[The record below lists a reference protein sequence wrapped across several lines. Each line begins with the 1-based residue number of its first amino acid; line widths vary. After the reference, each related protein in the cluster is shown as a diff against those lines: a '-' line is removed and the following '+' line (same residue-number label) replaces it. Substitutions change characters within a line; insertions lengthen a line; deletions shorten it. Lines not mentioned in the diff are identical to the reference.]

1 MGHAQSLDIRTPIGA
16 LFAMLGVLLV
26 AFSFIRPEAA
36 QTIAGNIDRSWGFVM
51 LAFGA
56 LMLLL
61 ARRSGRRAGAVPAPL
76 SPEGSLIEGIEHRSG
91 LERE

>member
-1 MGHAQSLDIRTPIGA
+1 VGHAQSLDIRTPIGG
-16 LFAMLGVLLV
+16 LFAVLGVLLV
-26 AFSFIRPEAA
+26 VFSFIRPEAA

-56 LMLLL
+56 AMLYL
-61 ARRSGRRAGAVPAPL
+61 ARRAGRTAGPLPTPL
-76 SPEGSLIEGIEHRSG
+76 SPEGNIIERIEHRSG